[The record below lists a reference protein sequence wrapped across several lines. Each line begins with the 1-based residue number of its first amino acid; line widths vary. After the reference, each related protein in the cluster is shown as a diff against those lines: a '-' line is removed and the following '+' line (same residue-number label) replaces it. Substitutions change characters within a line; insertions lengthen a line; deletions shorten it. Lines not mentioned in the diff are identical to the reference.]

1 MSPLIRLPKYAL
13 ILVSFFVL
21 SAGTFYAGSK
31 FHVPWY
37 GALDFTNYYEMTVNP
52 YDNDAIS
59 PHAYRVLTTTIAHY
73 IYRSGFFYESSLT
86 PYKDNYLIYQDIVYD
101 PSVLSAL
108 IFTNYIFLALA
119 AFCIYLSVTLKIAQ
133 TDIKGRLIAIGLPA
147 LLFLSLST
155 NVHGYAGLTE
165 GATMFGVSLLCYL
178 ALANRLIPYLII
190 CVLSITQRELI
201 PLILFLYISSI
212 SRQERKFYFMAASG
226 VAFALYFLLRS
237 YLQIPGNEGQT
248 QFSTLLS
255 NIFSFSLD
263 KDFIF
268 QAILANNI
276 PIFVLIIS
284 VCIGFR
290 DFKPFIPFVV
300 VATVL
305 FILGI
310 ATGIGNNVGRII
322 NMATPILLIGMAD
335 AIRTSLET
343 QHQHSK
349 G

>member
-1 MSPLIRLPKYAL
+1 MRLSKYLL
-13 ILVSFFVL
+13 ILISYFVL

-37 GALDFTNYYEMTVNP
+37 GGNDFNQYYQMTVNP

-59 PHAYRVLTTTIAHY
+59 PFAYRVLTPTIAHY
-73 IYRSGFFYESSLT
+73 IYRSGFFYESSKT
-86 PYKDNYLIYQDIVYD
+86 PYKDNHLIHQGVVYE

-133 TDIKGRLIAIGLPA
+133 TDIQGRLIAIGLPSF
-147 LLFLSLST
+147 LFLSLST
-155 NVHGYAGLTE
+155 NVAGYAGLTE
-165 GATMFGVSLLCYL
+165 GATIFGVSLLCYL
-178 ALANRLIPYLII
+178 ILTNRLVSYSII
-190 CVLSITQRELI
+190 CVFSITQRELL

-226 VAFALYFLLRS
+226 VAFAFYFLLRS
-237 YLQIPGNEGQT
+237 YLQIPGYEGQT

-255 NIFSFSLD
+255 NIFSFSLK
-263 KDFIF
+263 KDFIL
-268 QAILANNI
+268 QAILINNI

-290 DFKPFIPFVV
+290 NFKPFIPFFV
-300 VATVL
+300 VATAL

-310 ATGIGNNVGRII
+310 ATGIGNNVGRIL
-322 NMATPILLIGMAD
+322 NMTTPILLIGMAD
-335 AIRTSLET
+335 AIHTSLKT
-343 QHQHSK
+343 QRQHSK